1 MAQRLRSARNAT
13 LRALDR
19 MSLLE
24 PVYHAYE
31 RVRSLRGSEDGEVDA
46 DGLPVPPPRLRVEV
60 AGTAGLEWFLDSGR
74 QQAGIIRSAAE
85 RNGAPLE
92 SAGSLLD
99 FGCGCGRVLRHWA
112 GLEGPAIHGSDFNE
126 RLVGWCAAN
135 LPFVT
140 ASVNELEPPL
150 RYDDEQFDLVYAI
163 SVFTHLPHDL
173 ERAWIDELSRIMAS
187 RRPPASDYARRLVR
201 GPAGCGRAGD
211 LRLGRARRALA
222 RGRRLE
228 PLHDVSSGVV
238 RPHSPRTRPRAARAH
253 ARRRHTRQ
261 PRTGSRRLQEAN
273 ARNGSSAARVAV
285 TRPAAPLCCRPA
297 IQLNLDPSPC

>member
-1 MAQRLRSARNAT
+1 MAPRLRSARNAT

-46 DGLPVPPPRLRVEV
+46 RGLPVPPRRLRVEV
-60 AGTAGLEWFLDSGR
+60 AGTAGLQWFLDSGR

-112 GLEGPAIHGSDFNE
+112 GLEGPAIHGSDYNE

-135 LPFVT
+135 LPFVA
-140 ASVNELEPPL
+140 ASVNELAPPL
-150 RYDDEQFDLVYAI
+150 RYEDEQFDLVYAI

-173 ERAWIDELSRIMAS
+173 ERAWIDELSRIAVPGGLLLLTTHGDS
-187 RRPPASDYARRLVR
+187 YADRLD
-201 GPAGCGRAGD
+201 ADERATYESG
-211 LRLGRARRALA
+211 
-222 RGRRLE
+222 E
-228 PLHDVSSGVV
+228 PVV
-238 RPHSPRTRPRAARAH
+238 RWPGVAGSNLCTTFHPESYIRTRLAPGLELIEHTPDGGTLGSREQDLVVFRKPAPGTAAR
-253 ARRRHTRQ
+253 
-261 PRTGSRRLQEAN
+261 S
-273 ARNGSSAARVAV
+273 
-285 TRPAAPLCCRPA
+285 
-297 IQLNLDPSPC
+297 

>member
-1 MAQRLRSARNAT
+1 MAPRLRSARNAT

-46 DGLPVPPPRLRVEV
+46 RGLPVPPRRLRVEV

-112 GLEGPAIHGSDFNE
+112 GLEGPAIHGSDYNE
-126 RLVGWCAAN
+126 RLVGWCAAS

-140 ASVNELEPPL
+140 ASVNELAPPL
-150 RYDDEQFDLVYAI
+150 RYEDGQFDLVYAI

-173 ERAWIDELSRIMAS
+173 ERAWIDELSRIAV
-187 RRPPASDYARRLVR
+187 PGGLLLLTTH
-201 GPAGCGRAGD
+201 GD
-211 LRLGRARRALA
+211 SYVD
-222 RGRRLE
+222 RLE
-228 PLHDVSSGVV
+228 ADERATYESGEPVV
-238 RPHSPRTRPRAARAH
+238 RWPGVAGSNLCTTFHPESYIRTRLAPGLELLEHTPDGGTLGSREQDLVVFRKPVPGTAAR
-253 ARRRHTRQ
+253 
-261 PRTGSRRLQEAN
+261 S
-273 ARNGSSAARVAV
+273 
-285 TRPAAPLCCRPA
+285 
-297 IQLNLDPSPC
+297 

>member
-1 MAQRLRSARNAT
+1 MAQRLRSARNTT

-31 RVRSLRGSEDGEVDA
+31 RLRSLRGSEDGEVDA
-46 DGLPVPPPRLRVEV
+46 NGLPVPPPRLRVEV

-74 QQAGIIRSAAE
+74 QQAEIIRSAAE

-112 GLEGPAIHGSDFNE
+112 EVEGPEIHGSDYNE

-140 ASVNELEPPL
+140 ASVNELTPPL
-150 RYDDEQFDLVYAI
+150 RYEDEQFDLVYAI

-173 ERAWIDELSRIMAS
+173 ERAWIDELSRITAPGGLLLLTTHGDS
-187 RRPPASDYARRLVR
+187 YADRLD
-201 GPAGCGRAGD
+201 ADERATYESG
-211 LRLGRARRALA
+211 
-222 RGRRLE
+222 E
-228 PLHDVSSGVV
+228 PVV
-238 RPHSPRTRPRAARAH
+238 RWPGVAGSNLCTTFHPESYVRTRLAPDLELLEHTPDGGTLGSREQDLVVFRKPAPGTAAR
-253 ARRRHTRQ
+253 
-261 PRTGSRRLQEAN
+261 S
-273 ARNGSSAARVAV
+273 
-285 TRPAAPLCCRPA
+285 
-297 IQLNLDPSPC
+297 